1 MKLRHLCAVS
11 LLAASSSATAAD
23 LDLGG
28 LLNNQTG
35 FEELSENLTAAMS
48 YKAVTPAEAL
58 SSGLLPFGFDVGLE
72 VSSTAIDNDSIFND
86 AFSGDAPS
94 SIIIPKLHAHVGLP
108 FGIDVGAF
116 VTSIPST
123 NIKLTGYEL
132 RYAILD
138 GGMATPAVGI
148 RASGTMLSGVD
159 DYDFSSRSIDISIS
173 KGFVMLTPYA
183 GIGKVWA
190 DSEITNPALGLE
202 NVDVSQSK
210 YFAGLNINMGLFNIA
225 VEGDKT
231 GDYSSYSAKLGLR
244 F

>member
-11 LLAASSSATAAD
+11 LLAASSSATAGD
-23 LDLGG
+23 LNLGG
-28 LLNNQTG
+28 LANQAD

-72 VSSTAIDNDSIFND
+72 ISSTEIDSDSIFND
-86 AFSGDAPS
+86 AFSDDAPS
-94 SIIIPKLHAHVGLP
+94 TLIIPKLHAHVGLP

-116 VTSIPST
+116 ITSIPST

-138 GGMATPAVGI
+138 GGIATPAVGI
-148 RASGTMLSGVD
+148 RASGTVLSGVD
-159 DYDFSSRSIDISIS
+159 DYDFSSRSVDISIS
-173 KGFVMLTPYA
+173 KGFAMLTPYA

-190 DSEITNPALGLE
+190 DSEVTNPSLGLE

-210 YFAGLNINMGLFNIA
+210 IFGGLNINMGLFNIA

-231 GDYSSYSAKLGLR
+231 GDYKSYSAKLGLR